1 VNEVRAW
8 SAGGEGEGGGEARGG
23 ETESERCVS
32 CCLAAR
38 APNVSSCATEET
50 ARVRRAQ
57 SRVSVQVRPELPP
70 VPGRSRHKTRSWLAR
85 HGHGERLVED
95 AYSRSN
101 SNRMIAPEL
110 PEYE

>member
-1 VNEVRAW
+1 MNEVRAW

-38 APNVSSCATEET
+38 APNVSSCAPGRRTE
-50 ARVRRAQ
+50 VRTQ
-57 SRVSVQVRPELPP
+57 SRVSVQVRPAPELPP

-95 AYSRSN
+95 VFA
-101 SNRMIAPEL
+101 L
-110 PEYE
+110 Q